1 MSKVCDGGL
10 DHGYYS
16 IKHIS
21 QVLNKVLIYKQLA
34 DPTRVLFIYF
44 LQVSVSILKQVKHHG
59 QPSLLWSKSSISS
72 KVNFFMQS

>member
-1 MSKVCDGGL
+1 MEGL
-10 DHGYYS
+10 TMVTVQLS
-16 IKHIS
+16 RS
-21 QVLNKVLIYKQLA
+21 VQVLNKVLIYKQLA